1 MKITK
6 KEEKETKKVLDEEF
20 KLIVPDKETL
30 NFLSKEK
37 KEIVGFITNSI
48 KQKKIKASIFV
59 GGSFAKGTIIK
70 KDKYDIDL
78 FVRFDSKY
86 KDDEISNLLSKIIP
100 KSSERI
106 HGSRDYFKFKPLKEG
121 NLEFEII
128 PVLDIKNPKHARN
141 ITDLSYFHVKYI
153 NNKIKKQKSLA
164 KEIMLA
170 KAFTHYSKSY
180 GAESYIQGF
189 SGYAVELLIVSYKTL
204 FRLMDAIINSDGQ
217 KIILDPEKLYKN
229 QTEIKMLMNE
239 SKMHSPIVLVD
250 PTFKDRNALA
260 ALSNETLNTFKKAC
274 VSFLNN
280 PSLNFF
286 IKKDQERE
294 FRNKNKSN
302 IKDLITLE
310 INTHRQSGDIAGTK
324 LKKAYNFLLHD
335 MKRFF
340 DIKDSFFTYDEKEN
354 KAKILI
360 IAKTKKEIILTGPP
374 IEMKEQFQKFKK
386 MHNKIIIKNKIS
398 SAIEKGYKDFNEF
411 LGVFQAKNEK
421 ALESM
426 GVDEIKIV

>member
-1 MKITK
+1 MK
-6 KEEKETKKVLDEEF
+6 
-20 KLIVPDKETL
+20 
-30 NFLSKEK
+30 
-37 KEIVGFITNSI
+37 
-48 KQKKIKASIFV
+48 
-59 GGSFAKGTIIK
+59 
-70 KDKYDIDL
+70 
-78 FVRFDSKY
+78 
-86 KDDEISNLLSKIIP
+86 
-100 KSSERI
+100 
-106 HGSRDYFKFKPLKEG
+106 
-121 NLEFEII
+121 
-128 PVLDIKNPKHARN
+128 
-141 ITDLSYFHVKYI
+141 
-153 NNKIKKQKSLA
+153 
-164 KEIMLA
+164 
-170 KAFTHYSKSY
+170 
-180 GAESYIQGF
+180 
-189 SGYAVELLIVSYKTL
+189 
-204 FRLMDAIINSDGQ
+204 AIINNENNKDKEN

-229 QTEIKMLMNE
+229 QIEIKMLMNE

-354 KAKILI
+354 KAKIII
-360 IAKTKKEIILTGPP
+360 IAKTKKEIIFTGPP

-398 SAIEKGYKDFNEF
+398 SAIEKGYSSFKEF
-411 LGVFQAKNEK
+411 LQVFQPKNEK

-426 GVDEIKIV
+426 GVGEIKIL